1 MYSCHTTSF
10 TEELNYNSDRVP
22 ANVPVFL
29 AIRPPLPSF
38 LHVEPSPRDE
48 PSRGRRDFPKNVHF
62 RGGDPT
68 RHESLGDLPNAKDL
82 AGVNRSA
89 ETLEIPK
96 SADYRTLTRA
106 LESTMSGKLQSSEL
120 RMTEQPD
127 SVSADPRLRR
137 RSSISK
143 SAPQSPTQPRL
154 TEQDR
159 SPKEGIGRSNDED
172 EQIRGGERDSEMT
185 SLEDLITDP
194 LDHGTSTLSTATDSI
209 MVPSPEEA
217 TQTMLRIFRDNYKI
231 TLEQLSTVSE
241 GTKSQVLSS
250 TPNFYL
256 HSCSNQEGEAR
267 KDGEFLEAWL
277 KTYPQINIFSDWKK
291 FLNECPRGVI
301 MVCILSPRTFL
312 PREDC

>member
-1 MYSCHTTSF
+1 MYSCQTKSF
-10 TEELNYNSDRVP
+10 TEELNYNSNRVP

-48 PSRGRRDFPKNVHF
+48 PSRGRRDFPNNVHF

-68 RHESLGDLPNAKDL
+68 RHESLGDLPNAKDH
-82 AGVNRSA
+82 AGVNRFA

-96 SADYRTLTRA
+96 SAEQHTLPGP
-106 LESTMSGKLQSSEL
+106 LESTMSGKFQSSEL

-143 SAPQSPTQPRL
+143 SVPQSPTQPRL
-154 TEQDR
+154 VEQDR
-159 SPKEGIGRSNDED
+159 SPKEGISISHDED

-194 LDHGTSTLSTATDSI
+194 LEYVTTLSTAADSL

-231 TLEQLSTVSE
+231 TLKQLSTVSE
-241 GTKSQVLSS
+241 GTQSQVLSP

-291 FLNECPRGVI
+291 FLNECSRGVI
-301 MVCILSPRTFL
+301 MVCILSPQTFL
-312 PREDC
+312 PQEDC